1 MSQDIKLGNAEYLR
15 MMQTPL
21 SIAGNKLE
29 YAEPTV
35 ARMDGI
41 NELVGLS
48 FDIWESNPN
57 QQKPVSRLL
66 LCRFNGDNARVLK
79 LCELCCKGVPEGF
92 DPDAVTGLELGAL
105 LQGFFIYYHVR
116 AGTIGL
122 SQKLTQL
129 PTEQP
134 ESPTDT
140 SPIRKKSSVQSK
152 TRSSGCSSSQKNT
165 KSSAPTSPHPDS
177 VPTKGS

>member
-1 MSQDIKLGNAEYLR
+1 MSKNNLGKAEYLR

-29 YAEPTV
+29 FAEPTV

-41 NELVGLS
+41 NDLVGLDY
-48 FDIWESNPN
+48 DIWESNPS

-66 LCRFNGDNARVLK
+66 LCRFNGDNTRVLK
-79 LCELCCKGVPEGF
+79 LCELCCKGVPDGF
-92 DPDAVTGLELGAL
+92 DPEAVTGLELGAL

-116 AGTIGL
+116 AGTIDL
-122 SQKLTQL
+122 SQKLTRL
-129 PTEQP
+129 PTEPEKLPNGTQP
-134 ESPTDT
+134 T
-140 SPIRKKSSVQSK
+140 RKKSSGQSK
-152 TRSSGCSSSQKNT
+152 TRYSECSPSPKNIE
-165 KSSAPTSPHPDS
+165 SSAPTLQGNS